1 MNPAGNSTSSSFE
14 DLGKESDVK
23 ERDMNPDFVDILGN
37 GQLTKKVS
45 DNFFFFQLNYQPIT
59 VVFVLIFIG
68 SCQR

>member
-1 MNPAGNSTSSSFE
+1 MEPAGNSTSSSFE
-14 DLGKESDVK
+14 DLGKESEVK

-45 DNFFFFQLNYQPIT
+45 DNFFHIKISVPYL
-59 VVFVLIFIG
+59 VFLLKMKG

>member
-1 MNPAGNSTSSSFE
+1 MEPTGNSTSSSFE
-14 DLGKESDVK
+14 DLGKESEVK

-45 DNFFFFQLNYQPIT
+45 DNFFSISNFGSFIL
-59 VVFVLIFIG
+59 FVLKMIG